1 LSELPSPAPP
11 EPGAVA
17 PGPSEAPSQ
26 PLAKHLL
33 ERLPWE
39 RVPLVHESSRG
50 RLAWDLW
57 IAVLILTT
65 AVVVPFQVAFRH
77 SVSGGGSLL
86 IYLIDLFFLVD
97 LALNFVTSYRRAGLE
112 ITDRRTTSE
121 HYLRTMFA
129 IDLAANLP
137 LDALVLALG
146 MGREVGPAAVSAVL
160 LLRLPRLLR
169 VVRLFVILRRY
180 QQQSWTNTGALG
192 IVKFLVVAA
201 LLIHW
206 VACGWFVIAY
216 LDGFPADSWVAGE
229 QLEHAASGTRYLR
242 SLYWSIVTMTTVG
255 YGDISPHRD
264 IEYVYSIAVM
274 LLGASLYAFIIGNLA
289 SLFSSL
295 DQAKATFWNR
305 IEALELYLRSRNVP
319 RELAE
324 QVHNYYEYIWAR
336 HRGIKADA
344 LLDDL
349 PGPMRLEVLLHVT
362 HELVAKVPLFH
373 HCSPTLRNVLLLSL
387 HAQTYAPGGY
397 IVREGEIGRE
407 IFFISRGR
415 MEIITEGG
423 DNAHGVF
430 EDGDYFGDLSLLLGE
445 RRTASVKALSYCEL
459 FVLEERSFNEI
470 RKEYPEFREVL
481 KKMSSEKTEK
491 VSALVMAGIVL

>member
-1 LSELPSPAPP
+1 LSELASPAPP
-11 EPGAVA
+11 EPGATA
-17 PGPSEAPSQ
+17 PAHPEHPSEHDS
-26 PLAKHLL
+26 KRLL
-33 ERLPWE
+33 WERL
-39 RVPLVHESSRG
+39 PLVHESSRG

-77 SVSGGGSLL
+77 EISVGGSLL

-97 LALNFVTSYRRAGLE
+97 IALDFATSYRRAGLE
-112 ITDRRTTSE
+112 ITDRRAMAR
-121 HYLRTMFA
+121 HYLRTMFTV
-129 IDLAANLP
+129 DLVANLP

-146 MGREVGPAAVSAVL
+146 MGHDVGPTAVSAVL

-216 LDGFPADSWVAGE
+216 LDGFPADSWAASE
-229 QLEHAASGTRYLR
+229 QLEQATTGTRYLR

-255 YGDISPHRD
+255 YGDISPGRD
-264 IEYVYSIAVM
+264 VEYIFAIAVM

-319 RELAE
+319 RDLTE

-336 HRGIKADA
+336 HRGMKADA

-349 PGPMRLEVLLHVT
+349 PGPMRLEVLLHVA

-373 HCSPTLRNVLLLSL
+373 HCSHTLRNVLLLSL
-387 HAQTYAPGGY
+387 RAQTYAPGSY
-397 IVREGEIGRE
+397 IVREGEVGRE

-415 MEIITEGG
+415 MEIITKEGEKA
-423 DNAHGVF
+423 DSVL

-481 KKMSSEKTEK
+481 KKMSSEKTDK